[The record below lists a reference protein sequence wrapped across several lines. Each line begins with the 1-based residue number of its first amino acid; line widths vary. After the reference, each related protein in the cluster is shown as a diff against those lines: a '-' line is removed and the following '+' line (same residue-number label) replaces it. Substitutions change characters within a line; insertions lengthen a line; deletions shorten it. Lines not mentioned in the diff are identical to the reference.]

1 MRAGVMSPGWLAVAT
16 EARAAAHD
24 QAAPERYEV
33 GPSGRWKSEDFAREQ
48 IHHLVNQVFR
58 PGLENATRQ
67 IVFSA
72 VDRETEIGS
81 ICVLVGEVL
90 AAETRSEVAVVGELS
105 DMRFGA
111 LYRAASEEWPKSGGS
126 LRKTAVQRGR
136 NLWLL
141 PAPEAVGM
149 DRSAVS
155 EHAFL
160 EEVRREFEF
169 SVLQGPAAG
178 VSNGA
183 IVMSQS
189 ADGIILVLSA
199 QHTRRAAALKVKRA
213 LGEAHVRLLG
223 AVLKDREFPIPER
236 VYRRL

>member
-1 MRAGVMSPGWLAVAT
+1 
-16 EARAAAHD
+16 
-24 QAAPERYEV
+24 
-33 GPSGRWKSEDFAREQ
+33 
-48 IHHLVNQVFR
+48 
-58 PGLENATRQ
+58 
-67 IVFSA
+67 
-72 VDRETEIGS
+72 
-81 ICVLVGEVL
+81 
-90 AAETRSEVAVVGELS
+90 
-105 DMRFGA
+105 
-111 LYRAASEEWPKSGGS
+111 
-126 LRKTAVQRGR
+126 
-136 NLWLL
+136 
-141 PAPEAVGM
+141 M

-213 LGEAHVRLLG
+213 LGEAQVRLLG
-223 AVLKDREFPIPER
+223 AVLRDREFPIPER